1 MSNSAEQFLKKDLLS
16 ILKQLK
22 PDQKAV
28 WGKMDA
34 QQMVEHLRDVCKV
47 ANGKIVLPLYNN
59 DPAQLAKAR
68 AFLMSDLPFQENLRV
83 PVMPEEPRAHK
94 YAGMEEAIA
103 KTMEELGEVFKVYA
117 DDPHLVLMH
126 PMFGAL
132 NYTEQLHYLEK
143 HIRHH
148 LRQFEMVD

>member
-1 MSNSAEQFLKKDLLS
+1 MSISSEQFLKNDLLS

-59 DPAQLAKAR
+59 DPEKLAKAR
-68 AFLMSDLPFQENLRV
+68 TFLMSDLPFQENLRV

-94 YAGMEEAIA
+94 YACMEEAIA
-103 KTMEELGEVFKVYA
+103 KTMEELNEVFKAYA

-132 NYTEQLHYLEK
+132 NYKEQLHYLEK
-143 HIRHH
+143 HIKHH
-148 LRQFEMVD
+148 LRQFGMVD